1 LWHGRPARDH
11 GRDGRATKGC
21 AIIRVVLYKSRKAE

>member
-21 AIIRVVLYKSRKAE
+21 AIIQAVLYSFLQ